1 MATTLEQAPA
11 ECPTVPALV
20 LVSEPQDWTDF
31 VSGGP
36 RRAGECDLGA
46 RLYGM
51 RRMHKAFAGSG
62 TICTGAAAR
71 IPGTIPNQ
79 ALRAAAAQ
87 TGIVR
92 IGHPSGVMPI
102 GVEVQLTG
110 SSSPVLRR
118 AAIARTGRRLLDGT
132 VYVPRAVVTEAA
144 RRAPA
149 RRPPS
154 RSGGGHQDR
163 VGSARPR
170 ALGPARVA
178 PQQAQSRDPLR

>member
-1 MATTLEQAPA
+1 M
-11 ECPTVPALV
+11 
-20 LVSEPQDWTDF
+20 SEPQDWTDF

-51 RRMHKAFAGSG
+51 RRMHKAYAGSG

-92 IGHPSGVMPI
+92 IGHPSGVIPI
-102 GVEVQLTG
+102 GVEVELTG
-110 SSSPVLRR
+110 HSPPVLRR
-118 AAIARTGRRLLDGT
+118 AAIARTARRLLDGT
-132 VYVPRAVVTEAA
+132 VYVPRSVVTEAA
-144 RRAPA
+144 RRAAPA

-154 RSGGGHQDR
+154 RSGGGPRDR

-178 PQQAQSRDPLR
+178 PQQAQSRGPLR